1 MLKVSTVLLSQHLNK
16 TGRPTLDFD
25 NHKSEELWYLLQ
37 VHAQETTFGVKK
49 FFYCRLKLMAQ
60 RHIEQKI
67 KDSHVKEDSPAT
79 SAPSKGKAK
88 GKGKE
93 HAKSNSDRADCIRRI
108 INKPM
113 FVGRCMCF
121 QAWSEQERQ
130 RERTTSFTFSDRFTT
145 PKFEWWWKK
154 VVMTESQ

>member
-108 INKPM
+108 IK
-113 FVGRCMCF
+113 
-121 QAWSEQERQ
+121 QANVRWEMHVLSSMI
-130 RERTTSFTFSDRFTT
+130 RTRKAKGKDDLVHLLGQVHHTEIRM
-145 PKFEWWWKK
+145 
-154 VVMTESQ
+154 VME